1 MAGAI
6 WSETIRTPTQFQFM
20 IFPRLLA
27 VAERAWHKSEWENQR
42 NKGLRNRLKEKNWEM
57 FANTLGYKELRR
69 LDSIGIHYRI
79 PLPGARY
86 YFFFFFFFCSIS
98 SKQHF

>member
-1 MAGAI
+1 
-6 WSETIRTPTQFQFM
+6 
-20 IFPRLLA
+20 
-27 VAERAWHKSEWENQR
+27 
-42 NKGLRNRLKEKNWEM
+42 M

-86 YFFFFFFFCSIS
+86 HQFFFFFFAVFQVNSIAVKETVKVLS
-98 SKQHF
+98 WPVVSGATHRRLKQTTAARAPLIGLDNECTELALW